1 MQPDGERVVLLGH
14 VARKRPL
21 SKRLLFVELQT
32 APIVGTSP
40 ASEGAAHAISKV
52 VVKDECGGVGGA
64 ADARYALKLGDI
76 VRVHGIAEAPHGTV
90 LATHIDRV
98 AAWREAGGGAQWHYT
113 EDEPAA
119 PPPSEEAPESRGHEA
134 ADLAVCRDWL
144 NTTRCER
151 RACPHRHWS
160 ADVKAERRA
169 WVAQRRQSRLELAT
183 AEVSLPNLGPDPNP
197 GLDPDPY
204 THDPDPDPD
213 PESLTLALALTAGA
227 RPCAGRPDRP
237 PRQAE

>member
-1 MQPDGERVVLLGH
+1 MQPADGVVVLLGH

-32 APIVGTSP
+32 APILGTSS
-40 ASEGAAHAISKV
+40 ADEGAAHAITKV
-52 VVKDECGGVGGA
+52 VVKDDCGGVGGA

-76 VRVHGIAEAPHGTV
+76 VRVHGIVEASHGPV

-119 PPPSEEAPESRGHEA
+119 VPPSEEAPPESRGHEA
-134 ADLAVCRDWL
+134 AELTVCRDWL

-183 AEVSLPNLGPDPNP
+183 AQVS
-197 GLDPDPY
+197 
-204 THDPDPDPD
+204 
-213 PESLTLALALTAGA
+213 
-227 RPCAGRPDRP
+227 
-237 PRQAE
+237 

>member
-1 MQPDGERVVLLGH
+1 MEVLLVGH

-32 APIVGTSP
+32 APIVGTS
-40 ASEGAAHAISKV
+40 EGAAHSITKV
-52 VVKDECGGVGGA
+52 VVKDECSGVGGA

-76 VRVHGIAEAPHGTV
+76 VRVHGINEAPGTV

-98 AAWREAGGGAQWHYT
+98 AAWREVGAGAQWRYT
-113 EDEPAA
+113 EDEPQA

-134 ADLAVCRDWL
+134 AELPVCRDWL

-183 AEVSLPNLGPDPNP
+183 AQGDPTDPHDKQSKVDRAGFFARFLIDTFGRAALSAGSGVIDVAGGRGMLPQPSPSP
-197 GLDPDPY
+197 SP
-204 THDPDPDPD
+204 
-213 PESLTLALALTAGA
+213 SA
-227 RPCAGRPDRP
+227 
-237 PRQAE
+237 